1 VPRGTYRLASGDED
15 FSCAP
20 GPSGWRYVGSRPGG
34 RIDITVDGG
43 GRQVRVEL
51 AAGGWLLRGGVSG
64 RSTVWVRSGAGDPAV
79 ERSAEA
85 AGFASASPGLLVAA
99 VRLLRLSPGARA
111 RLRLVSVS
119 GEALATRVVEQG
131 WELVGVT
138 THAAETGPLPV
149 ARYRVAELDTG
160 EVGEVHVA
168 GDVVLAAPGV
178 ELLELTSPPTL

>member
-1 VPRGTYRLASGDED
+1 MPSGTYRLAAGDEE

-20 GPSGWRYVGSRPGG
+20 GPSGWRYVGSGTGG
-34 RIDITVDGG
+34 RVDVTVDGG
-43 GRQVRVEL
+43 GRQVRVQL

-64 RSTVWVRSGAGDPAV
+64 RDTVWVRSGEGLEPV
-79 ERSAEA
+79 ERSAPA
-85 AGFASASPGLLVAA
+85 AGFAGASPGLLVAA
-99 VRLLRLSPGARA
+99 VRLLRLSPGARG
-111 RLRLVSVS
+111 RLRLVMVS
-119 GEALATRVVEQG
+119 GAALATRVVEQG

>member
-1 VPRGTYRLASGDED
+1 MPTGTYRLTGGEES

-20 GPSGWRYVGSRPGG
+20 GPSGWRYVGTGPGG
-34 RIDITVDGG
+34 RADVTVDGG

-64 RSTVWVRSGAGDPAV
+64 RDTVWVRSGAGSAAE
-79 ERSAEA
+79 ERSAPA
-85 AGFASASPGLLVAA
+85 SGFTGASPGLLVAA

-111 RLRLVSVS
+111 RLRVVLVS
-119 GEALATRVVEQG
+119 GDALATRVVEQG
-131 WELVGVT
+131 WELTGVT
-138 THAAETGPLPV
+138 SHPTETGPLPV

-178 ELLELTSPPTL
+178 ELAELSSPPTL